1 MHDLR
6 LLTVLREV
14 ALRGSFS
21 AAAEALAYTQP
32 AVSQQ
37 IARLEKQVGVK
48 LIEREPRGIRLTP
61 AGEVLVRHTERIL
74 AQLAAADE
82 ELQEVAAMARG
93 RLRIGSFATAAGTIV
108 PRAVAAFR
116 RLRPA
121 IEVDIAL
128 LDPHESIP
136 ALRHGDIEIAITE
149 EGGFD
154 SEADT
159 TGLQVEHLL
168 DDHMWVSLPADHPLA
183 TRHAI
188 ELADLR
194 EEDWMFAC
202 LSGTCADSNV
212 VLRACQ
218 DAGFQPRIAYQSDD
232 YFAIQGLVASGMGVA
247 LIPGLGLASTREDV
261 AVRRV
266 KGRPPYRRV
275 AAITAGDLDRRRDP
289 DDARVPARRR
299 RGLRRVRARRGRLSR
314 DVGPEGPVVAARVAG
329 LEVARPV
336 VLVEEVGHLGA
347 GLAGTRV
354 DGLDV
359 GRPDVDRRAG
369 GAQVLGRRA
378 LEVVAAAPE
387 HDHRVAE
394 PQLGVRDR
402 AVGVLVALGRFEAER
417 LEPGD
422 RRGGVVVAECGIAG
436 HAAQARPGSAPRLE
450 RL

>member
-21 AAAEALAYTQP
+21 AAAESLSYTQP

-61 AGEVLVRHTERIL
+61 AGEVLVRHTERIM

-82 ELQEVAAMARG
+82 ELLEVAAQARG
-93 RLRIGSFATAAGTIV
+93 RLRVGSFATAAGTIV

-121 IEVDIAL
+121 VEVDIAL

-136 ALRHGDIEIAITE
+136 ALRRGDIEIAITE

-154 SEADT
+154 GEVDT
-159 TGLQVEHLL
+159 TGLEIEHLL

-183 TRHAI
+183 TRRAI

-194 EEDWMFAC
+194 DEDWMFAC

-247 LIPGLGLASTREDV
+247 LIPGLGLASTRDDV
-261 AVRRV
+261 AVRPV

-275 AAITAGDLDRRRDP
+275 AALTAGD
-289 DDARVPARRR
+289 
-299 RGLRRVRARRGRLSR
+299 S
-314 DVGPEGPVVAARVAG
+314 
-329 LEVARPV
+329 
-336 VLVEEVGHLGA
+336 
-347 GLAGTRV
+347 
-354 DGLDV
+354 
-359 GRPDVDRRAG
+359 AG
-369 GAQVLGRRA
+369 GAIPTM
-378 LEVVAAAPE
+378 LECLRDAASVYAESGLAAA
-387 HDHRVAE
+387 A
-394 PQLGVRDR
+394 
-402 AVGVLVALGRFEAER
+402 
-417 LEPGD
+417 
-422 RRGGVVVAECGIAG
+422 
-436 HAAQARPGSAPRLE
+436 
-450 RL
+450 

>member
-6 LLTVLREV
+6 LLNVLREV

-21 AAAEALAYTQP
+21 AAADALAYTQP

-82 ELQEVAAMARG
+82 ELQEVATQARG

-108 PRAVAAFR
+108 PRAVASFR
-116 RLRPA
+116 KLRPA
-121 IEVDIAL
+121 IEVDISL
-128 LDPHESIP
+128 LEPDQSVP
-136 ALRHGDIEIAITE
+136 AVRRGDIEIAITE

-154 SEADT
+154 GDIDT
-159 TGLQVEHLL
+159 RGLEVEHLL

-183 TRHAI
+183 TRHAV

-194 EEDWMFAC
+194 DEDWMFAC

-261 AVRRV
+261 AVRPV
-266 KGRPPYRRV
+266 KGRPPHRRI
-275 AAITAGDLDRRRDP
+275 AAVTAGE
-289 DDARVPARRR
+289 A
-299 RGLRRVRARRGRLSR
+299 
-314 DVGPEGPVVAARVAG
+314 
-329 LEVARPV
+329 
-336 VLVEEVGHLGA
+336 
-347 GLAGTRV
+347 
-354 DGLDV
+354 
-359 GRPDVDRRAG
+359 AG
-369 GAQVLGRRA
+369 GAIPTM
-378 LEVVAAAPE
+378 LECLRDAGSVYAESGLAAA
-387 HDHRVAE
+387 A
-394 PQLGVRDR
+394 
-402 AVGVLVALGRFEAER
+402 
-417 LEPGD
+417 
-422 RRGGVVVAECGIAG
+422 
-436 HAAQARPGSAPRLE
+436 
-450 RL
+450 

>member
-61 AGEVLVRHTERIL
+61 AGEVLVRHTERVM

-82 ELQEVAAMARG
+82 ELQEVATMARG

-116 RLRPA
+116 HLRPA
-121 IEVDIAL
+121 IEVEIAL
-128 LDPHESIP
+128 LEPEESVP
-136 ALRHGDIEIAITE
+136 AVRRGDIEIAITE
-149 EGGFD
+149 EGGFSGD
-154 SEADT
+154 TDT
-159 TGLQVEHLL
+159 TGLEVEHLL

-188 ELADLR
+188 ELSELR
-194 EEDWMFAC
+194 DEDWMFAC
-202 LSGTCADSNV
+202 LTGTCADSNV

-247 LIPGLGLASTREDV
+247 LIPGLGLASTRDDV
-261 AVRRV
+261 AVRPV

-275 AAITAGDLDRRRDP
+275 AAITAAGATTGGAIPTMLECLRD
-289 DDARVPARRR
+289 
-299 RGLRRVRARRGRLSR
+299 
-314 DVGPEGPVVAARVAG
+314 AG
-329 LEVARPV
+329 AVYAES
-336 VLVEEVGHLGA
+336 
-347 GLAGTRV
+347 GLA
-354 DGLDV
+354 
-359 GRPDVDRRAG
+359 
-369 GAQVLGRRA
+369 
-378 LEVVAAAPE
+378 AAA
-387 HDHRVAE
+387 
-394 PQLGVRDR
+394 
-402 AVGVLVALGRFEAER
+402 
-417 LEPGD
+417 
-422 RRGGVVVAECGIAG
+422 
-436 HAAQARPGSAPRLE
+436 
-450 RL
+450 

>member
-61 AGEVLVRHTERIL
+61 AGEVLVRHTERVL

-121 IEVDIAL
+121 IEVEIAL

-136 ALRHGDIEIAITE
+136 AVRRGDIEIAITE
-149 EGGFD
+149 EGGFSGD
-154 SEADT
+154 VGTD
-159 TGLQVEHLL
+159 GLAVEHLL

-183 TRHAI
+183 TRHAV
-188 ELADLR
+188 ELNELR
-194 EEDWMFAC
+194 DEDWMFAC
-202 LSGTCADSNV
+202 LTGTCADSNV

-247 LIPGLGLASTREDV
+247 LIPGLGLASTRDDV
-261 AVRRV
+261 AVRPV

-275 AAITAGDLDRRRDP
+275 AAITAT
-289 DDARVPARRR
+289 
-299 RGLRRVRARRGRLSR
+299 
-314 DVGPEGPVVAARVAG
+314 DV
-329 LEVARPV
+329 
-336 VLVEEVGHLGA
+336 
-347 GLAGTRV
+347 
-354 DGLDV
+354 
-359 GRPDVDRRAG
+359 AG
-369 GAQVLGRRA
+369 GAIPTM
-378 LEVVAAAPE
+378 LECLRDAGSLYAESGLAAA
-387 HDHRVAE
+387 A
-394 PQLGVRDR
+394 
-402 AVGVLVALGRFEAER
+402 
-417 LEPGD
+417 
-422 RRGGVVVAECGIAG
+422 
-436 HAAQARPGSAPRLE
+436 
-450 RL
+450 